1 MFANE
6 IVLLLLMYKY
16 MYGGLEFDG
25 ILFWGRYFINH
36 EI

>member
-25 ILFWGRYFINH
+25 ILFLGRHFITH

>member
-25 ILFWGRYFINH
+25 ILFLGRYFITH